1 MNHPIAMIPYANMAP
16 YAALGPPTGCY
27 FVACTPRN
35 SIQALQS
42 GAVWAA
48 AVPVGGLTALAG
60 TVEPV
65 GLFGIAA
72 HREVMSV
79 LFFSDRPFE
88 TFCRP
93 QSVRLTGESASSVRL
108 LYLLMGYQCG
118 FERIAGPA
126 APGATANGDLVIGDT
141 ALRWLHLWETRGE
154 VKGYRFVADLAAQ
167 WDRHHRLPFVFA
179 RWVVR
184 ADAPETMKNHLRQW
198 LESFAAQEE
207 KLIERSAPGVAAR
220 LDLPLDYVR
229 RYLKIIRRC
238 LTASDAEGQARFQE
252 EWRPRATVADAAWF
266 QSGQGDAAPGG
277 HRHA

>member
-1 MNHPIAMIPYANMAP
+1 MNLPIAMIPYANMAP
-16 YAALGPPTGCY
+16 YATQGPPAGCY
-27 FVACTPRN
+27 FVACTPVN
-35 SIQALQS
+35 SIPALQS

-48 AVPVGGLTALAG
+48 AVPVGGLAALAE

-88 TFCRP
+88 GFCRP
-93 QSVRLTGESASSVRL
+93 QTARLTEESASSARL

-118 FERIAGPA
+118 FERIPA
-126 APGATANGDLVIGDT
+126 TAVPGAAANGDLVIGDT
-141 ALRWLHLWETRGE
+141 ALRWLYLWETQGE
-154 VKGYRFVADLAAQ
+154 VKGYRFVTDLAAQ
-167 WDRHHRLPFVFA
+167 WELRQQLPFVFA

-184 ADAPETMKNHLRQW
+184 ADAPAALKDNLRQW
-198 LESFAAQEE
+198 LDAFASQEE
-207 KLIERSAPGVAAR
+207 KLIERSVAGVAMR
-220 LDLPLDYVR
+220 LDLPQEYVR

-238 LTASDAEGQARFQE
+238 LTSSDAAGQARFQE
-252 EWRPRATVADAAWF
+252 EWRAHAAAGEAAWF
-266 QSGQGDAAPGG
+266 QGAGGGTAAGG